1 MQTKI
6 QYQKPITMEKKL
18 FKSEIFDEKI
28 FNDTRKK
35 YEQMAE
41 QLPDLLA
48 SISAEGLPT
57 DWKFIESITHNEGAF
72 REWVERQREE
82 RQKGKFLTVSEIQR
96 SADELNEFHNR
107 VAPYINSIRR
117 MRIERL
123 PLIPIDDSISIDME
137 KVDELARK
145 EATTRIDATKMEAYW
160 EMVSKVVEAI
170 NDLKGYEEKNGLP
183 DCTFNPASISMGMDG
198 VYMTPPNLSV
208 TQFREKYST
217 PEQFQNIFKNT
228 FKKN

>member
-1 MQTKI
+1 MK
-6 QYQKPITMEKKL
+6 KEKL
-18 FKSEIFDEKI
+18 FSDEIFSEKI
-28 FNDTRKK
+28 YNETKRK
-35 YEQMAE
+35 YEQMADT
-41 QLPDLLA
+41 LPDLLA

-72 REWVERQREE
+72 RNWVNEQGRE

-96 SADELNEFHNR
+96 NADELNEFYNR

-123 PLIPIDDSISIDME
+123 PLVAVDDSISVDME
-137 KVDELARK
+137 KVEDLAKK
-145 EATTRIDATKMEAYW
+145 EATTRIDATKMQSYW
-160 EMVSKVVEAI
+160 ERVSKVVEAI
-170 NDLKGYEEKNGLP
+170 NDLRNYEDKNGLP
-183 DCTFNPASISMGMDG
+183 DSTFNPASISMGMNG

-208 TQFREKYST
+208 KEFKDKFST
-217 PEQFQNIFKNT
+217 PEQFQNIFINT

>member
-1 MQTKI
+1 MN
-6 QYQKPITMEKKL
+6 EKEKL

-28 FNDTRKK
+28 YQETKRK
-35 YEQMAE
+35 YELMAE

-96 SADELNEFHNR
+96 NADELNEFHNR

-123 PLIPIDDSISIDME
+123 PLISIDDSISIDME
-137 KVDELARK
+137 KVEELSRK
-145 EATTRIDATKMEAYW
+145 EATTKIDATKMQNYW
-160 EMVSKVVEAI
+160 EQVNKVVQAI
-170 NDLKGYEEKNGLP
+170 NDLKVYEEKNGLP
-183 DCTFNPASISMGMDG
+183 DSTFNPASISMGMNG
-198 VYMTPPNLSV
+198 VYMTPPNLSIK
-208 TQFREKYST
+208 QFQEKFST
-217 PEQFQNIFKNT
+217 PERFQDIYKNIFK
-228 FKKN
+228 KN

>member
-1 MQTKI
+1 M
-6 QYQKPITMEKKL
+6 KKEL

-28 FNDTRKK
+28 YQETKRK
-35 YEQMAE
+35 YELMAE

-72 REWVERQREE
+72 KEWVERQREE

-123 PLIPIDDSISIDME
+123 PMVVVDDSIAVDME

-145 EATTRIDATKMEAYW
+145 EATTKVNATKMQNYW
-160 EMVSKVVEAI
+160 AQINKVIEAI
-170 NDLKGYEEKNGLP
+170 GDLKEYEEKNELP
-183 DCTFNPASISMGMDG
+183 DSTFNPASISMGMDG
-198 VYMTPPNLSV
+198 IYMTPPNLSIK
-208 TQFREKYST
+208 QFQEKFST
-217 PEQFQNIFKNT
+217 PERFQDIYKNIFK
-228 FKKN
+228 KN

>member
-6 QYQKPITMEKKL
+6 QYQNQREMKKETL
-18 FKSEIFDEKI
+18 FSNEIFSDKI
-28 FNDTRKK
+28 YNDTKSK
-35 YEQMAE
+35 LEQMADT
-41 QLPDLLA
+41 LPDLLA

-123 PLIPIDDSISIDME
+123 PMVAVDDSIAVDMD
-137 KVDELARK
+137 KVEELARA
-145 EATTRIDATKMEAYW
+145 EATTKVDANKVQEYWDAVGKVEQAKAELRNFEDANNLPSLFDSELMFTKDGYIWRLNYDRFKELGGSAELFA
-160 EMVSKVVEAI
+160 EMTAPYFSRK
-170 NDLKGYEEKNGLP
+170 
-183 DCTFNPASISMGMDG
+183 
-198 VYMTPPNLSV
+198 
-208 TQFREKYST
+208 
-217 PEQFQNIFKNT
+217 
-228 FKKN
+228 